1 MEESQTMN
9 NTDRDFP
16 SEENL
21 NSNVQNEVKQISI
34 KNGIKP
40 IEKQL
45 SSNKEVI
52 SQSWPVLA
60 TMFTFF
66 SIFFFI
72 FSFTLRIENNLL
84 IPLAFLFQAWAFL
97 LTPILLIRQNDKL
110 KTFVV
115 NNLKAFK
122 NDAYK
127 LCFFRLHNK
136 IYPFNVSV

>member
-1 MEESQTMN
+1 MEQSQTMN

-52 SQSWPVLA
+52 SQSWPVFV

-72 FSFTLRIENNLL
+72 FSFTLRKENNLL

-127 LCFFRLHNK
+127 LCFFRHHNK